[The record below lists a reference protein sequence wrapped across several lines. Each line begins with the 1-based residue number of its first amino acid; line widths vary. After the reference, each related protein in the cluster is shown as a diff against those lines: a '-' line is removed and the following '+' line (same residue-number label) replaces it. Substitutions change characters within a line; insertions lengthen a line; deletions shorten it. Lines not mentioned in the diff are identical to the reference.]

1 MDKTIQFINLYK
13 ELHNSNKN
21 YGNGSMYSK
30 QHVTLTDIVHKTN
43 SKNLLD
49 YGCGK
54 AQFYTEKIYNDLGC
68 VPSLYDPAIEE
79 YNTLPNTMFDGIF
92 SIDVM
97 EHIPEEGI
105 PNVFNYMQS
114 HATKFIYLAICQRLA
129 RAILPNG
136 ENAHCT
142 IKPRQWWIEMLNM
155 CPSTKK
161 VYTIINFMDYERV
174 EENGILEL
182 FKGEK

>member
-1 MDKTIQFINLYK
+1 MDKTIQYINLYK
-13 ELHNSNKN
+13 ELHCRNKN
-21 YGNGSMYSK
+21 YGNGSMYPGH
-30 QHVTLTDIVHKTN
+30 HVRLTHIVHKTG
-43 SKNLLD
+43 SKSLLD

-54 AQFYTEKIYNDLGC
+54 AQCYTEEMYNDLGC
-68 VPSLYDPAIEE
+68 VPSLYDPAVTE
-79 YNTLPNTMFDGIF
+79 YSTLPETMFDGIF

-105 PNVFNYMQS
+105 SHVFNYMQS

-129 RAILPNG
+129 HAILPNG

-142 IKPRQWWIEMLNM
+142 IKPRQWWIDMLNM
-155 CPSTKK
+155 CPGTKK
-161 VYTIINFMDYERV
+161 VYTIINFMDYKHK